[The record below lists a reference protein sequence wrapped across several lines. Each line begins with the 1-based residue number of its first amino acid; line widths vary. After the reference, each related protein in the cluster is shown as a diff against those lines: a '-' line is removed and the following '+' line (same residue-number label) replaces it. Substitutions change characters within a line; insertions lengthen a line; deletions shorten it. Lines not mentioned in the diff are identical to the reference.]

1 MYIQNPERYFTEIKI
16 LIYVFDVN
24 SVENAELSMFAQT
37 VEQLEKFSPDAK
49 LFVLIHKM
57 DTISSSKRQE
67 VFEEKKKLIS
77 KHVGKYI
84 EVSDYFATSIWDVTL
99 YNVNSS

>member
-1 MYIQNPERYFTEIKI
+1 
-16 LIYVFDVN
+16 
-24 SVENAELSMFAQT
+24 MFAQT

-57 DTISSSKRQE
+57 DLISTSKRAE
-67 VFEEKKKLIS
+67 VFDEKKRLIS

-99 YNVNSS
+99 YNVFSSNQGMEQNHPDSDS

>member
-1 MYIQNPERYFTEIKI
+1 M
-16 LIYVFDVN
+16 IYVFDVN
-24 SVENAELSMFAQT
+24 SVESGELTMFAQT

-57 DTISSSKRQE
+57 DLISSSKRQE
-67 VFEEKKKLIS
+67 VFEEKKRLIS

-99 YNVNSS
+99 YNVAKSSLGMEQNHPDSHS

>member
-1 MYIQNPERYFTEIKI
+1 M
-16 LIYVFDVN
+16 IYVFDVN
-24 SVENAELSMFAQT
+24 SVEAGELSMFAQT

-57 DTISSSKRQE
+57 DTISASKRQE
-67 VFEEKKKLIS
+67 VFEEKKRLIS

-99 YNVNSS
+99 YNVIYRSPGMEQNYPNSDS